1 MASCSVVE
9 AEHDEQKD
17 GAAAAVGMTG
27 FQSCQRNFVVP
38 GEGPYCELASPI
50 SCPISLQR
58 IGLCP
63 VSVQLSWQRTIAHFT
78 VRAFSGHRKVS
89 LTALEPCHP
98 DSSSR
103 TILLLVMLGL
113 SHSTALHCSSVFF

>member
-1 MASCSVVE
+1 MGQ
-9 AEHDEQKD
+9 D
-17 GAAAAVGMTG
+17 
-27 FQSCQRNFVVP
+27 RNMN
-38 GEGPYCELASPI
+38 YCELASPI
-50 SCPISLQR
+50 SCPGSLQC

-63 VSVQLSWQRTIAHFT
+63 VSVQLSWQQTIAHFT

-103 TILLLVMLGL
+103 TILLLIMLSL
-113 SHSTALHCSSVFF
+113 SHSTALHCSSATSNRGPACHAQFRNPSMSSSL

>member
-1 MASCSVVE
+1 MGQ
-9 AEHDEQKD
+9 D
-17 GAAAAVGMTG
+17 
-27 FQSCQRNFVVP
+27 RNMNN
-38 GEGPYCELASPI
+38 CELASPI
-50 SCPISLQR
+50 SCPSSLQR

-63 VSVQLSWQRTIAHFT
+63 VIVQLSWQRTIAHFT

-113 SHSTALHCSSVFF
+113 SHSTALHLQLLLTVAPLARRSSETLCCPNPCNSHSIQQQ